1 MRRIGILANL
11 SGDDPEARSRLAIF
25 TKTLHRLGLSLGRN
39 VEIDYRSVT
48 AEADQMQALATELVA
63 LAPDVLLG
71 VGSRVTLALQQ
82 ATRSIPIVF
91 VQVADPVFAG
101 FVSNLIRPN
110 SNITGFSN
118 FRSVMGAKLLDLLK
132 ACAPHVDNVMMVA
145 DRTSPSWF
153 PYFRAIE
160 AASFGA
166 RLMPGGVSDAGEI
179 ERAINAVV
187 AAQNGGLVVIP
198 SNVTI
203 ANHELIIGLAAR
215 HRLPAVYASRFFA
228 DNGGLMSYGVDAADL
243 YRGAASYIDQILHG
257 AKPADLPVQ
266 LPTKFDLTI
275 NLKTAKAVGLEIP
288 STLLAEADG
297 VIE

>member
-1 MRRIGILANL
+1 
-11 SGDDPEARSRLAIF
+11 
-25 TKTLHRLGLSLGRN
+25 
-39 VEIDYRSVT
+39 
-48 AEADQMQALATELVA
+48 
-63 LAPDVLLG
+63 
-71 VGSRVTLALQQ
+71 
-82 ATRSIPIVF
+82 
-91 VQVADPVFAG
+91 G
-101 FVSNLIRPN
+101 FVSNLVRPN

-132 ACAPHVDNVMMVA
+132 ACAPHLENVMIVA
-145 DRTSPSWF
+145 DRTSPSWL

-160 AASFGA
+160 AASFGV

-187 AAQNGGLVVIP
+187 AAQNGGLIVTP
-198 SNVTI
+198 SNVTT
-203 ANHELIIGLAAR
+203 ANHELIIGQAAR
-215 HRLPAVYASRFFA
+215 HRLRAVYASRFFA
-228 DNGGLMSYGVDAADL
+228 VNGGLMSYG
-243 YRGAASYIDQILHG
+243 ASYIDQILHG